1 MNINKKAQTFFED
14 NAMQWSI
21 RGYNYIDHNYPVAL
35 HRRRILLKII
45 KNIKFKKLRVLDIG
59 CGSGD
64 NLIEIAKLGHSVVGV
79 DSSKKMLNLAKSKI
93 KKLNNKTSKNIVLM
107 HKSILE

>member
-1 MNINKKAQTFFED
+1 MNINKKAQHSLKD

-35 HRRRILLKII
+35 HLGEILLKII
-45 KNIKFKKLRVLDIG
+45 KNIKFKKFRVLDIG

-64 NLIEIAKLGHSVVGV
+64 N
-79 DSSKKMLNLAKSKI
+79 D
-93 KKLNNKTSKNIVLM
+93 
-107 HKSILE
+107 